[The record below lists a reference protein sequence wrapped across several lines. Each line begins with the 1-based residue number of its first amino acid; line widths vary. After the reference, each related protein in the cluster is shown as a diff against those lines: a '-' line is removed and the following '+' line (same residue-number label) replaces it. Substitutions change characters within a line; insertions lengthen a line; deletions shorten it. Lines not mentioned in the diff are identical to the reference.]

1 MLIPALGL
9 LVLLAQTPVPPVVA
23 ADEAPLTHWQKT
35 RTSVHIDT
43 VGPVIQMSGARGWT
57 RATAHAPEFDFILR
71 LRYRLVTADAAGAV
85 IVRAWEGT
93 RDIWPRTGYRIALPG
108 SASKGKEAL
117 PLRAYSSSVAMVSN
131 VPPIER
137 LDAEHWYDLEIT
149 CLGNHTTVRVDGRL
163 AAEGDGTERPS
174 GTLGLEL
181 DRGAIEFR
189 DMRLSGLRSPA
200 WLDALRIDK
209 SFTGQNPTVKHA
221 VKPRYPSRAQQEEVQ
236 GVVIL
241 EAIVDENGR
250 VTATRVVKSVSPDL
264 DEEALGAARQ
274 WRFTPA
280 VLDGHPIRVIVTLE
294 LEFRLGHFTAD
305 AHAMPSGP
313 RPASS
318 WPAIVSDFRSI
329 TVT

>member
-1 MLIPALGL
+1 MLISTLGL
-9 LVLLAQTPVPPVVA
+9 LVLLTQTSTPVVA
-23 ADEAPLTHWQKT
+23 ADETPLTHWQKT

-43 VGPVIQMSGARGWT
+43 IGPLIQMSGDRGWT

-71 LRYRLVTADAAGAV
+71 LQYRLVTADAAGAV

-93 RDIWPRTGYRIALPG
+93 RDIWPRTGYRIVLPG
-108 SASKGKEAL
+108 SASDGKETP
-117 PLRAYSSSVAMVSN
+117 PLRAYSSSVTMVSN

-137 LDAEHWYDLEIT
+137 LDADHWYDLEIT
-149 CLGNHTTVRVDGRL
+149 CLGNHTTVRIDGHL

-181 DRGAIEFR
+181 DRGTIEFR
-189 DMRLSGLRSPA
+189 DMRLTGLRSPA
-200 WLDALRIDK
+200 WQDARRIDK

-221 VKPRYPSRAQQEEVQ
+221 VKPRYPSRAQQEQVQ

-241 EAIVDENGR
+241 EAIVDEDGT
-250 VTATRVVKSVSPDL
+250 VTTARVVRSVSPDL

-294 LEFRLGHFTAD
+294 LEFRLRD
-305 AHAMPSGP
+305 
-313 RPASS
+313 
-318 WPAIVSDFRSI
+318 
-329 TVT
+329 